1 MAQGAKSD
9 KPNRRGCRQRR
20 EEMFSAFLHP
30 SPLPSCLSLLLPKTL
45 HASQSFP
52 FTSHVLEKEKIA
64 VQVTT
69 QQDGQTLLNLFFFFL
84 TFYSNGAKK
93 LLTVRLV
100 NVCYSYYTYTYTT
113 EELWDTYDMQIITSL
128 LQYNGV
134 LTIYTIYLSTF

>member
-1 MAQGAKSD
+1 M
-9 KPNRRGCRQRR
+9 
-20 EEMFSAFLHP
+20 EE
-30 SPLPSCLSLLLPKTL
+30 
-45 HASQSFP
+45 
-52 FTSHVLEKEKIA
+52 
-64 VQVTT
+64 
-69 QQDGQTLLNLFFFFL
+69 
-84 TFYSNGAKK
+84 KK